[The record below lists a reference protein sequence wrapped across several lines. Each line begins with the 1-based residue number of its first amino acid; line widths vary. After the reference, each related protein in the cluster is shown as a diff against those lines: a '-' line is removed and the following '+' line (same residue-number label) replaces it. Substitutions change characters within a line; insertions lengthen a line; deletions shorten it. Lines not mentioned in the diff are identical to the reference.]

1 MGFHRRIITE
11 QVTQSY
17 LDTDELSILYSSE
30 SLIFMD
36 NFSSE
41 VFELFKQGKTLEE
54 IKNRIENIIIQVMFL
69 N

>member
-11 QVTQSY
+11 QVTKSY
-17 LDTDELSILYSSE
+17 LDSGELSVLYSSE

-36 NFSSE
+36 ELSSK
-41 VFELFKQGKTLEE
+41 VFELFKNGMTTEE
-54 IKNRIENIIIQVMFL
+54 IKNRIYEN

>member
-11 QVTQSY
+11 QVTKSY
-17 LDTDELSILYSSE
+17 LNSDELSVLYSSE

-36 NFSSE
+36 DVSSK
-41 VFELFKQGKTLEE
+41 VFESFKDGLTTQE
-54 IKNRIENIIIQVMFL
+54 IKNRIYEDNHG

>member
-11 QVTQSY
+11 QVTKSY
-17 LDTDELSILYSSE
+17 LNSDELSVLYSSE

-36 NFSSE
+36 ELSSK
-41 VFELFKQGKTLEE
+41 VFELFKNGTTTEE
-54 IKNRIENIIIQVMFL
+54 IKNRIYENNQG

>member
-54 IKNRIENIIIQVMFL
+54 IKNRIYEDNHG

>member
-11 QVTQSY
+11 QVTKSY
-17 LDTDELSILYSSE
+17 LNSDELSVLYSSE

-36 NFSSE
+36 DVSSK
-41 VFELFKQGKTLEE
+41 VFELFKGGITTEE
-54 IKNRIENIIIQVMFL
+54 IKNRIYEDNHG

>member
-11 QVTQSY
+11 QVTKSY
-17 LDTDELSILYSSE
+17 LDSGELSVLYSSE

-36 NFSSE
+36 ELSSK
-41 VFELFKQGKTLEE
+41 VFELFKNGITTEE
-54 IKNRIENIIIQVMFL
+54 IKNRIYENNQV

>member
-11 QVTQSY
+11 QVTKFY
-17 LDTDELSILYSSE
+17 LDSNELSVLYSSE

-36 NFSSE
+36 ELSSK
-41 VFELFKQGKTLEE
+41 VFELFKNGMTTEE
-54 IKNRIENIIIQVMFL
+54 IKNRIYEN

>member
-11 QVTQSY
+11 QVTESY
-17 LDTDELSILYSSE
+17 LNKDELAVLYSSE

-36 NFSSE
+36 ELSSK
-41 VFELFKQGKTLEE
+41 VFELFKKGMTTEE
-54 IKNRIENIIIQVMFL
+54 IKNRIYEDNHG